1 MSFHRLHGTLPE
13 AQPVETFFDF
23 YKKFI
28 RIESD
33 KEFIMRAE
41 GQLSDASIVKS
52 FLKNQTFEFQ
62 ATGRHLEF
70 SFDFTGHD
78 CLGLAN
84 KHVRNLL
91 NFKF

>member
-23 YKKFI
+23 YKNFI